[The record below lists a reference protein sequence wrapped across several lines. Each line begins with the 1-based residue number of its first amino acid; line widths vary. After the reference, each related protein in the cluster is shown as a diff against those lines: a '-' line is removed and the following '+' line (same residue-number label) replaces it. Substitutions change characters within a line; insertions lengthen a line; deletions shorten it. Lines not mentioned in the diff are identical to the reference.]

1 MSSKSAEEFLSEIGS
16 LVNRGK
22 SESTRSNTSV
32 TFNMRI
38 DKGLKDDFDKLCRDN
53 HTNMTV
59 EVKRFIRLAVE
70 AQKL

>member
-1 MSSKSAEEFLSEIGS
+1 MSSNSAKDFLAEIDN
-16 LVNRGK
+16 LVSGT
-22 SESTRSNTSV
+22 ESTRSNDSV

-38 DKGLKDDFDKLCRDN
+38 NSGLKEDFDKLCRDN

-70 AQKL
+70 KQKI

>member
-1 MSSKSAEEFLSEIGS
+1 MSSKGAKDFLDGIDS
-16 LVNRGK
+16 LVK
-22 SESTRSNTSV
+22 SADPESTRSNSV

-38 DKGLKDDFDKLCRDN
+38 NEGLRSDFDKLCRDN

-70 AQKL
+70 KQKI

>member
-1 MSSKSAEEFLSEIGS
+1 MSSNSAKDFLAQIDN
-16 LVNRGK
+16 LVSGT
-22 SESTRSNTSV
+22 ESTRSNDSV

-38 DKGLKDDFDKLCRDN
+38 NSGLKEDFDKLCRDN

-70 AQKL
+70 KQKI